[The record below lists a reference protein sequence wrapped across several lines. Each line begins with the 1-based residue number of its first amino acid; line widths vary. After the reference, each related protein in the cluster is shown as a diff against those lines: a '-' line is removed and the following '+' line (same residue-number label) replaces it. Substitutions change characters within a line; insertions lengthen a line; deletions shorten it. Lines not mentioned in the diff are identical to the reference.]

1 MVFQNTIAPF
11 QHKCSRKPCTAPCG
25 KRGKFLWIAQKHTG
39 NISCILSTPFAK
51 LSYAMP
57 LSTHGATGADSGK
70 EKYPCEYLTEEKFYP
85 PKHIRRIFQSTLRR
99 TPRYDM
105 RSDNHTHQWRACRR
119 PVIFAGEKAGN
130 HLPLLFRALYT
141 AGNRGNV
148 RKLPEYSVASYT
160 SPRGKTFSDVTA
172 TPKNV
177 TASAS
182 TGKSRKPPT
191 RSENTVTPWRT

>member
-1 MVFQNTIAPF
+1 MHRPMWEKGGNFYGLHRSIQGTHHVFFQRLLQSCHTLCRYQRMARQEQTAAKRNILVNT
-11 QHKCSRKPCTAPCG
+11 S
-25 KRGKFLWIAQKHTG
+25 QKK
-39 NISCILSTPFAK
+39 SST
-51 LSYAMP
+51 
-57 LSTHGATGADSGK
+57 
-70 EKYPCEYLTEEKFYP
+70 P